1 MFTSIHWIKIV
12 KHLLVIITCHALKIA
27 TMWISKYSSN
37 LDNKFICVLFCG
49 CVISSFP
56 TKVIFLKLCSMNVQP
71 LVSDSVSLILR
82 HTFKT
87 FILILVLY
95 PYCSLMSVI
104 SLVCWNNVFC
114 MEIYAWLQLF
124 YIFLFIFSNP
134 WYSFLDFFSLN
145 VIYVYKYTCLAYQ
158 KRLIKAIEDAN
169 NIGLLKLFDTEA
181 RQLVKRI
188 SWLKDISYA
197 KNKEKRFLSCDV

>member
-1 MFTSIHWIKIV
+1 MCSFLCMV
-12 KHLLVIITCHALKIA
+12 
-27 TMWISKYSSN
+27 
-37 LDNKFICVLFCG
+37 
-49 CVISSFP
+49 VISSFP

-87 FILILVLY
+87 FILIKFYTHTVAWCPWFCLFAEITFFVWKYTRGYNYFIYSCLY
-95 PYCSLMSVI
+95 FRILDIP
-104 SLVCWNNVFC
+104 
-114 MEIYAWLQLF
+114 
-124 YIFLFIFSNP
+124 FSI
-134 WYSFLDFFSLN
+134 FFSLN

-197 KNKEKRFLSCDV
+197 KEKEKRFLSCDV

>member
-1 MFTSIHWIKIV
+1 MF
-12 KHLLVIITCHALKIA
+12 
-27 TMWISKYSSN
+27 
-37 LDNKFICVLFCG
+37 FFCG

-197 KNKEKRFLSCDV
+197 KKRKTFSFMWCINRDVAVTFVQVLGAKLCQKCPRQEP